1 MVWTPTVYS
10 VLALGAAAGSVALA
24 ATAADRDESY
34 ARSFRWLILAMA
46 SWTGLYGVQLGF
58 TPPAFQ
64 LATFRAVTIA
74 GGVVPTL
81 WLVFA
86 ATYAGVG
93 DRLRAVRPLLIVE
106 PVVFA
111 VAVLTNAWHG
121 LFWSVESF
129 TPAGPVGRVLVDF
142 GTVHYLHMAYSY
154 VLVVV
159 GVAVLVRVAVVG
171 PTVSTRQSVLL
182 LAGAVPPFLVNVAEF
197 TVGVPAP
204 VGTTPFAFAVTGGV
218 WGLALFRFDLL
229 DRTAPA
235 RQRALGNVGTGLAVT
250 DENGRV
256 VEIDELARA
265 VFDGSPAEGDTLRP
279 AVPDGAEVTR
289 LDGSH
294 RTAVIDDRRR
304 VFDTSV
310 EAVSDHRGQ
319 TTGYAVVVHDVTERH
334 AYEKRLE
341 VANRVLRHNLSN
353 ELNVVLGHANH
364 VADATGDPEL
374 ATAAEEIRTAAVGL
388 QETSEKA
395 RELVGSE
402 RHHGEPE
409 PVAVAEP
416 TRHVAAEFGS
426 AAEIRL
432 SVTDT
437 RAVVGSRQAYTTAVE
452 NVVENAVEHH
462 DGDPTVWIEIEETD
476 DEVVVTVADDG
487 PGIPET
493 DRAAVE
499 RGSETPLEHTSGLG
513 LWIAHWTATAVGG
526 ELRLGDREPRGTRVE
541 LRLPAVGSAPDDTE
555 AEALADPG
563 DTRSTHEG

>member
-10 VLALGAAAGSVALA
+10 VVALAAAAGSVALA
-24 ATAADRDESY
+24 VRTAGREESY
-34 ARSFRWLILAMA
+34 ARSFRWLILGLAGWA
-46 SWTGLYGVQLGF
+46 GLYGLQLGF
-58 TPPAFQ
+58 TAPAAQ
-64 LATFRAVTIA
+64 LVTFHVVAVVGST
-74 GGVVPTL
+74 VPTL

-86 ATYAGVG
+86 ATYAGHR
-93 DRLRAVRPLLIVE
+93 DRLAAVWPLLVVE
-106 PVVFA
+106 PAVFSL
-111 VAVLTNAWHG
+111 AVLTNSWHE
-121 LFWSVESF
+121 LVWSGASF
-129 TPAGPVGRVLVDF
+129 SGTGPVGRVFVDF
-142 GTVHYLHMAYSY
+142 GSVYLVHVTYGYLL
-154 VLVVV
+154 VLAGLV
-159 GVAVLVRVAVVG
+159 VLVRVAVLG
-171 PTVSTRQSVLL
+171 PTVSTRQSTLL
-182 LAGAVPPFLVNVAEF
+182 IAGATPPFLANVAEL

-204 VGTTPFAFAVTGGV
+204 VDTTPFAFTATGVV

-250 DENGRV
+250 DERGMV
-256 VEIDELARA
+256 VDIDELARA
-265 VFDGSPAEGDTLRP
+265 VFDGSPTEGDTLRP
-279 AVPDGAEVTR
+279 AVPDGSEVTQ

-310 EAVSDHRGQ
+310 ETVSDHRGR

-364 VADATGDPEL
+364 VTEATADPEL
-374 ATAAEEIRTAAVGL
+374 ETAAEEIRAAALGL

-395 RELVGSE
+395 RELVGSD
-402 RHHGEPE
+402 HQQGATE

-416 TRHVAAEFGS
+416 TRRVAARFGS
-426 AAEIRL
+426 AADLRL
-432 SVTDT
+432 SVADAT
-437 RAVVGSRQAYTTAVE
+437 AVVGSRRAYTTAVE
-452 NVVENAVEHH
+452 NLLENAVEHH
-462 DGDPTVWIEIEETD
+462 DDDPTVWVEVTETD
-476 DEVVVTVADDG
+476 AEVVVTVADDG

-493 DRAAVE
+493 DRIALE

-526 ELRLGDREPRGTRVE
+526 ELRFADREPRGTRVE
-541 LRLPAVGSAPDDTE
+541 LRLPA
-555 AEALADPG
+555 AE
-563 DTRSTHEG
+563 S